1 MALSKVFVNT
11 LLICIYREV
20 IMDIFVSI
28 QLDRSLDTPL
38 YIQIYNG
45 LVELIEN
52 KTLNAGEK
60 LPPIRQMASFFNVN
74 AVTVVN
80 AYKRL
85 DAQGYVESRVGSG
98 TYVRFPTEKSDPEE
112 LKGTQGITGFPEE
125 AAESIYTKQDSWI
138 KFDFAGASISPKYF
152 PVKDFKEVVNEILD
166 RDGGYALEYQKSSGY
181 QPLRESI
188 KSFMKIQHNLSVPLE
203 EIQIVS
209 GAQQG
214 IDILAKAF
222 LNYRDVVYVE
232 APTYPGAINAFKS
245 RDARIVEINMQEDGV
260 DLDELKKNIVK
271 NPPKLF
277 YSMPVFQNPTGYSYS
292 LEKKKELLAL
302 SKEYDFYIIEDDHIS
317 DLYYNEKPAL
327 LKGLD
332 DSHKIF
338 YIKSF
343 SKLFLPGLRMA
354 FLWVP
359 QRHFDKT
366 ALAKY
371 SSDISSSGF
380 SQRAMDLFLRKSL
393 WSEHVNRLRKI
404 FYQKWQKTH
413 QSLEK
418 YMPKSIKVY
427 CPQGGHFFWV
437 KLPKGLYSMNLYHEV
452 SKKGVS
458 IMPGDLF
465 FMSQRPSEGFRL
477 SIAQIATRNI
487 EEGITLLAESI
498 TQLMDNPHGV
508 FQGFGDRPLL

>member
-1 MALSKVFVNT
+1 
-11 LLICIYREV
+11 
-20 IMDIFVSI
+20 MDKFVSI
-28 QLDRSLDTPL
+28 QFNRSSDTPL
-38 YIQIYNG
+38 YIQIYKG
-45 LVELIEN
+45 LVKLIEN
-52 KTLNAGEK
+52 KTLAPGEK
-60 LPPIRQMASFFNVN
+60 LPPIRRMASFFNVN
-74 AVTVVN
+74 TVTVVN

-98 TYVRFPTEKSDPEE
+98 TYVRFVSEKRDPEE
-112 LKGTQGITGFPEE
+112 TKGSQKVMGFPEE
-125 AAESIYTKQDSWI
+125 ATESIYTKQDSLI
-138 KFDFAGASISPKYF
+138 KFDFAGASISPQYF

-188 KSFMKIQHNLSVPLE
+188 KSFMETQHGLSVPLE

-222 LNYRDVVYVE
+222 LNYQDVVFVE
-232 APTYPGAINAFKS
+232 APTYPGAVNAFKS

-260 DLDELKKNIVK
+260 DLDDLKKNIIK

-277 YSMPVFQNPTGYSYS
+277 YSMPVFQNPTGHSYS
-292 LEKKKELLAL
+292 PEKKKELIAL
-302 SKEYDFYIIEDDHIS
+302 SKKYNFYIIEDDHIS
-317 DLYYNEKPAL
+317 DLYYDEKPTL
-327 LKGLD
+327 LKALD
-332 DSHKIF
+332 DSDKVF
-338 YIKSF
+338 YIKSY

-359 QRHFDKT
+359 KRHFDKT

-371 SSDISSSGF
+371 SSDISSSGL
-380 SQRAMDLFLRKSL
+380 SQRAMDLFLRKGL

-404 FYQKWQKTH
+404 FYEKWRKTG

-418 YMPKSIKVY
+418 YMPESVKYY
-427 CPQGGHFFWV
+427 CPQGGHFFWIE
-437 KLPKGLYSMNLYHEV
+437 LPEDLYSMNLYHETV
-452 SKKGVS
+452 KKGVS

-465 FMSQRPSEGFRL
+465 FMSQTPSEGFRL
-477 SIAQIATRNI
+477 SIAQILARDI
-487 EEGITLLAESI
+487 EEGIALLAESI
-498 TQLMDNPHGV
+498 KRLINNPHGV
-508 FQGFGDRPLL
+508 FQGPGDRPLL